1 MYNSQEEVI
10 YVGKVKNFKKC
21 VLSYFCSNFDNVK
34 MCLLVS
40 QIVNMDVMVVNS
52 EIEVFLFE
60 NNFIKK
66 YKLCY
71 NVVMCDDKFYF
82 FIFLF
87 DYEYLRFFFYCGF

>member
-1 MYNSQEEVI
+1 
-10 YVGKVKNFKKC
+10 
-21 VLSYFCSNFDNVK
+21 
-34 MCLLVS
+34 
-40 QIVNMDVMVVNS
+40 MDVMVVNS